1 MSSIVH
7 MQTGWWVQLCTCIL
21 HARLALRAVGFLY
34 VLEIIIIKII
44 IKGQKDQHTKR
55 VQGSHF
61 APQILTCKKK
71 ATQKGEYKMG
81 SKRVPTSAL
90 QTQTCQK
97 TYSGSNIVHPW
108 WDRTSETSIWNN
120 PCDDPLVHS
129 HWSDELWRRWWWQN
143 TGNSKQDPGC
153 TIFWKKKNSFFFL
166 GSNYLFVSIIINAH
180 WARFTFEN
188 KAWTYSE
195 QTLKSTVAECFY
207 SIFSIALWYLWCKVQ
222 QTSPSSMTYR
232 LIRAM
237 GAQKSVF

>member
-1 MSSIVH
+1 MSSILH
-7 MQTGWWVQLCTCIL
+7 METGWWVQLCTCIL

-108 WDRTSETSIWNN
+108 WDRTSETSIWYN
-120 PCDDPLVHS
+120 PCDDPIVHT
-129 HWSDELWRRWWWQN
+129 HWSDELLRRWWLLIRIN
-143 TGNSKQDPGC
+143 NYKC
-153 TIFWKKKNSFFFL
+153 TMS
-166 GSNYLFVSIIINAH
+166 S
-180 WARFTFEN
+180 FTFEN

-195 QTLKSTVAECFY
+195 QTLKNTVAECFF
-207 SIFSIALWYLWCKVQ
+207 SIFFHCTLVSLV
-222 QTSPSSMTYR
+222 
-232 LIRAM
+232 
-237 GAQKSVF
+237 

>member
-120 PCDDPLVHS
+120 PCDDPIVHA
-129 HWSDELWRRWWWQN
+129 HWSDDLKLATHTNYQKVALSRRCWWWQN
-143 TGNSKQDPGC
+143 TGNSKHIELVLHLE
-153 TIFWKKKNSFFFL
+153 TSL
-166 GSNYLFVSIIINAH
+166 GHTPNELWRAPLQSVSLV
-180 WARFTFEN
+180 
-188 KAWTYSE
+188 Y
-195 QTLKSTVAECFY
+195 
-207 SIFSIALWYLWCKVQ
+207 FSIALWYLWCKVQ
-222 QTSPSSMTYR
+222 QTSPFSMTYR

>member
-108 WDRTSETSIWNN
+108 WDRTSETSIWYN
-120 PCDDPLVHS
+120 PCDDPIVHT
-129 HWSDELWRRWWWQN
+129 HWSDELLRRWWWQN
-143 TGNSKQDPGC
+143 TGNSKQDPGAQ
-153 TIFWKKKNSFFFL
+153 FFGKKKQFFSWEWL
-166 GSNYLFVSIIINAH
+166 LIRINNYKCTMSS
-180 WARFTFEN
+180 FTFEN

-195 QTLKSTVAECFY
+195 QTLKNTVAECFF
-207 SIFSIALWYLWCKVQ
+207 SIFFHCTLVSLV
-222 QTSPSSMTYR
+222 
-232 LIRAM
+232 
-237 GAQKSVF
+237 